1 MKKSDASTSL
11 RQLILVKE
19 SEYRDEGILLK
30 NNFHQVFERLKP
42 VNIIKNTFKELIS
55 SPDLKTNLVDA
66 AIGFTTGVVTRK
78 VLVGKTV
85 NPLKK
90 LFGAVLEMV
99 VASEVAK
106 NAGGIKSIGIGIL
119 KKLIQKKQRPE
130 TV

>member
-106 NAGGIKSIGIGIL
+106 N
-119 KKLIQKKQRPE
+119 
-130 TV
+130 